1 MNRLFPTLLDGLRLV
16 LLRPPRADTSLAQ
29 GPGVFVALI
38 VIYLFAALVIA
49 VSAISGPVNF
59 DPAGIATVL
68 TDAMLTLLASWL
80 LVRLAGRVEIWG
92 AASLLLAAT
101 IMTAV
106 VVHWP
111 LDHLVSAL
119 AAHDHAWLAL
129 LLDLVSRLWWFLVL
143 LAFAHWLAPRSLGR
157 VLVAAVLAYAVSAAA
172 WWWLPASS
180 LLTTSFVQAEGDA
193 DVADSTGQTPPETAS
208 TADAE
213 DKADSDGAQD
223 DDTAEPDFDAEKL
236 MYDQPVLLDAA
247 LAKLQAQTPGKTD
260 LYVVAFAGDAGEDV
274 FRNEAEYA
282 ESLFSQRFDAAGHV
296 LVLENNNATIATRP
310 LATWTNLQRA
320 LDAIAKKM
328 DPAEDILL
336 VYLSTHGSHEHQL
349 LVDLDPLPLN
359 QIEPDDLADALKT
372 TPRIRWKVLV
382 VNACYSGGFVDALR
396 DDSTMV
402 IASAREDRTSFG
414 CGADS
419 DITYFGKAFLAEA
432 LNQTNSIR
440 DAFDIAKKS
449 VDTWETADK
458 EEHSEPQIA
467 TSRSIEA
474 KLAAW
479 QRTLKGGAPVPFVP
493 VSKAGSP
500 DEKPLLERA
509 GPTRGL

>member
-1 MNRLFPTLLDGLRLV
+1 MKPLLSTLLDGLRVV
-16 LLRPPRADTSLAQ
+16 LLRSPRGGAIDA
-29 GPGVFVALI
+29 GPGVFIALIAVYLLVALGI
-38 VIYLFAALVIA
+38 AAFDA
-49 VSAISGPVNF
+49 AGPVAL
-59 DPAGIATVL
+59 DPAGIPTVL
-68 TDAMLTLLASWL
+68 TDALLTLLAAWL
-80 LVRLAGRVEIWG
+80 LVRMAGREVVWG
-92 AASLLLAAT
+92 AAGILLAAT
-101 IMTAV
+101 IMTAL

-111 LDHLVSAL
+111 LDHIIGAL
-119 AAHDHAWLAL
+119 AAHDYAWIAL
-129 LLDLVSRLWWFLVL
+129 LLDLLSRLWWFLVL
-143 LAFAHWLAPRSLGR
+143 LVFAHWLAPRGLGR
-157 VLVAAVLAYAVSAAA
+157 VVAAAVLAYAVSAAA

-180 LLTTSFVQAEGDA
+180 LLTTAALQTDEETDSGGDIAQTLAQNSTTPDTGTGTPADPSSSEQADEA
-193 DVADSTGQTPPETAS
+193 
-208 TADAE
+208 
-213 DKADSDGAQD
+213 
-223 DDTAEPDFDAEKL
+223 DFDAEKL
-236 MYDQPVLLDAA
+236 MYEQPALLDAA
-247 LAKLQAQTPGKTD
+247 LAKLTPHTPGKAD

-296 LVLENNNATIATRP
+296 LVLENNNATLATRP

-336 VYLSTHGSHEHQL
+336 VYLTTHGSHDHQL

-432 LNQTNSIR
+432 LNQTTSIR
-440 DAFDIAKKS
+440 EAFDVAKKS

-479 QRTLKGGAPVPFVP
+479 QRTLKAGAPVPFVP
-493 VSKAGSP
+493 ASKSESSEESP
-500 DEKPLLERA
+500 
-509 GPTRGL
+509 

>member
-1 MNRLFPTLLDGLRLV
+1 MKPLLSTLLDGLRVV
-16 LLRPPRADTSLAQ
+16 LLRSPRGSAIDA

-38 VIYLFAALVIA
+38 AVYLFVALGIAAFDAGPA
-49 VSAISGPVNF
+49 VDF
-59 DPAGIATVL
+59 DPAGITTVL
-68 TDAMLTLLASWL
+68 ADALLTLLAAWL
-80 LVRLAGRVEIWG
+80 LVRMAGHGATWG
-92 AASLLLAAT
+92 AAGILLAAT
-101 IMTAV
+101 IMTAL

-111 LDHLVSAL
+111 LDHIVSAL
-119 AAHDHAWLAL
+119 SAHDHLWLAL

-143 LAFAHWLAPRSLGR
+143 LVFAHWLAPRSLGR
-157 VLVAAVLAYAVSAAA
+157 VVAAAVLAYAVSAAA

-180 LLTTSFVQAEGDA
+180 LLTPSFVQTSDDDAGDTA
-193 DVADSTGQTPPETAS
+193 QTPAPARKTPDA
-208 TADAE
+208 TADE
-213 DKADSDGAQD
+213 DAA
-223 DDTAEPDFDAEKL
+223 APDFDAEKL
-236 MYDQPVLLDAA
+236 MYDQPALLDAA
-247 LAKLQAQTPGKTD
+247 LSKLTPQTPGKTD

-296 LVLENNNATIATRP
+296 LVLENNAATIATRP

-336 VYLSTHGSHEHQL
+336 VYLTTHGSHDHQL

-359 QIEPDDLADALKT
+359 QIEPDDLVDALKT
-372 TPRIRWKVLV
+372 SPRIRWKVLV
-382 VNACYSGGFVDALR
+382 VNACYSGGFVDSLR

-419 DITYFGKAFLAEA
+419 DITYFGKAFLTEA
-432 LNQTNSIR
+432 LNQTTSIR
-440 DAFDIAKKS
+440 DAFDLAKKS
-449 VDTWETADK
+449 VDRWETADK
-458 EEHSEPQIA
+458 EEYSEPQIA

-474 KLAAW
+474 KLAGW
-479 QRTLKGGAPVPFVP
+479 QHTLKAGAPVPFVP
-493 VSKAGSP
+493 AAKSEST
-500 DEKPLLERA
+500 EEE
-509 GPTRGL
+509 